1 MAVPPSGISRSLPS
15 PEHPRGFA
23 NLCAVSRAPPSHPG
37 VASCERP
44 RRDSFSPS
52 HPSPARCLWQRW
64 QLVGNAR
71 GLFASQLS
79 ASFRCCSA
87 DLHLPVVSVLCLHAE
102 FPPAQRSAF
111 CSVCKARSTRTLVC
125 SRH

>member
-44 RRDSFSPS
+44 RHDSFSPS
-52 HPSPARCLWQRW
+52 HPSPSRCLWQCW

-79 ASFRCCSA
+79 ASFRCFSA
-87 DLHLPVVSVLCLHAE
+87 DLQLPVVSVLCLHTE
-102 FPPAQRSAF
+102 FPPSAEISFLF
-111 CSVCKARSTRTLVC
+111 CL
-125 SRH
+125 